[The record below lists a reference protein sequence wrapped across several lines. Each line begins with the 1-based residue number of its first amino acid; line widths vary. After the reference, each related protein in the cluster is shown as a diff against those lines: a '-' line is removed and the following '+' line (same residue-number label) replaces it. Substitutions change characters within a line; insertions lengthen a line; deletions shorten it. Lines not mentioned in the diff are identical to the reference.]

1 MMCATRKKIRILSA
15 KRTYLDF
22 LNARLKIARE
32 GEVYHGGVYGK
43 LGWVHM
49 KFLANKRGNNS
60 LVQAPEAAYVGG
72 PHGGL
77 FSLGPTREFP
87 IC

>member
-1 MMCATRKKIRILSA
+1 M
-15 KRTYLDF
+15 
-22 LNARLKIARE
+22 
-32 GEVYHGGVYGK
+32 HGGVYGK

-49 KFLANKRGNNS
+49 KFLANKRGNNT
-60 LVQAPEAAYVGG
+60 LVQAPEAAHVGG

-77 FSLGPTREFP
+77 FSLGPSREFP